1 MANNKQWGD
10 FKGITLKAYT
20 NKYYNG
26 KGYQYKIS
34 DAKTFFLDKFGKW
47 LKSSEIQNLLKDP
60 NRKLKVGVKQ
70 FHDDKDL
77 HNVKEGIEKTFYV
90 GHNQS
95 PTPQYQKPIPPV
107 HNYQPDPELDDEVP
121 F

>member
-10 FKGITLKAYT
+10 FEGITLKAYES
-20 NKYYNG
+20 NYYKG
-26 KGYQYKIS
+26 KGFRWKIS

-47 LKSSEIQNLLKDP
+47 LRSSKIQELLKDP
-60 NRKLKVGVKQ
+60 TRKLKVGCKE
-70 FHDDKDL
+70 FEDDRDINNIK
-77 HNVKEGIEKTFYV
+77 KGIEITFFV

-95 PTPQYQKPIPPV
+95 PTQQYQKPIPPV
-107 HNYQPDPELDDEVP
+107 QQYQPDPELDDEVP